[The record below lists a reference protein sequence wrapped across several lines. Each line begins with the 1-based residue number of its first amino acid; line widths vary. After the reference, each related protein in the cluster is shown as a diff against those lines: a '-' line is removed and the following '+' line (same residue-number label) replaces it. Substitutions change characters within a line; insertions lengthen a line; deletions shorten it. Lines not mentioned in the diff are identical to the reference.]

1 MPNGLFSE
9 KSKIASAC
17 SSNSSLSP
25 NPASSKLVSSTTLI
39 RCDAPEDDPVIVSP
53 ALNVPVILYISN
65 SFVTASQVLILAVA
79 PLVPPVIVSLNE

>member
-1 MPNGLFSE
+1 MFSE

-17 SSNSSLSP
+17 SSNSSFSP
-25 NPASSKLVSSTTLI
+25 YPSSKLVSSTTLI

-65 SFVTASQVLILAVA
+65 SFVTASHVLILAVA

>member
-1 MPNGLFSE
+1 MFSE

-17 SSNSSLSP
+17 NSNSSFSP
-25 NPASSKLVSSTTLI
+25 YPSSKLVSSTTLI

>member
-1 MPNGLFSE
+1 LFSE

-17 SSNSSLSP
+17 NSNSSFSP
-25 NPASSKLVSSTTLI
+25 YPSSKLVSSTTLI

-65 SFVTASQVLILAVA
+65 SFVTASHVLILAVA

>member
-1 MPNGLFSE
+1 MFSE

-17 SSNSSLSP
+17 NSNSSFSP
-25 NPASSKLVSSTTLI
+25 YPSSKLVSSTTLI

-65 SFVTASQVLILAVA
+65 SFVTASHVLILAVA

>member
-1 MPNGLFSE
+1 MFSE

-17 SSNSSLSP
+17 SSNSSFSP
-25 NPASSKLVSSTTLI
+25 YPSSKLVSSITLI

-53 ALNVPVILYISN
+53 ALNVHVILYISN
-65 SFVTASQVLILAVA
+65 SFVTAYHVLILAVA

>member
-1 MPNGLFSE
+1 MFSE

-17 SSNSSLSP
+17 SSNSSFSP
-25 NPASSKLVSSTTLI
+25 YPSSKLVSSITLI

-53 ALNVPVILYISN
+53 ALKVPVILYISN
-65 SFVTASQVLILAVA
+65 SFVDASQVLILAVA

>member
-1 MPNGLFSE
+1 MFSE

-17 SSNSSLSP
+17 SSNSSFSP
-25 NPASSKLVSSTTLI
+25 YPSSKLVSSITLI
-39 RCDAPEDDPVIVSP
+39 RCDAPEDDPVIVSQ

-65 SFVTASQVLILAVA
+65 SFVTASHVLILAVA

>member
-1 MPNGLFSE
+1 MFSE

-17 SSNSSLSP
+17 SSNSSFSP
-25 NPASSKLVSSTTLI
+25 YPSSKLVSSMTLI
-39 RCDAPEDDPVIVSP
+39 RCDAPEDEPVIVSP

-65 SFVTASQVLILAVA
+65 SFVTASHVLILAVA

>member
-1 MPNGLFSE
+1 MFSE

-17 SSNSSLSP
+17 NSNSSFSP
-25 NPASSKLVSSTTLI
+25 YPSSKLVSSTTLI

-65 SFVTASQVLILAVA
+65 SFVDASQVLILAVA

>member
-1 MPNGLFSE
+1 MFSE

-17 SSNSSLSP
+17 SSNSSFSP
-25 NPASSKLVSSTTLI
+25 YPSSKLVSSMTLI

-65 SFVTASQVLILAVA
+65 SFVTASHVLILAVA

>member
-1 MPNGLFSE
+1 MFSE

-17 SSNSSLSP
+17 SSNSSFSP
-25 NPASSKLVSSTTLI
+25 YPSSKLVSSITLI

-53 ALNVPVILYISN
+53 ALKVPVILYISN
-65 SFVTASQVLILAVA
+65 SFVTASHVLILAVA